1 MGRFPV
7 SAPIPGGR
15 MDDGDVITMSKRGQW
30 VNRVVGGEEL
40 SESFRSREE
49 AEDAGRSLA
58 AQLGS
63 RHIVLES
70 EETGVITDEGY
81 DDGS

>member
-1 MGRFPV
+1 
-7 SAPIPGGR
+7 

-40 SESFRSREE
+40 SQSFRSRDE
-49 AEDAGRSLA
+49 AIDAGRSLA

-63 RHIVLES
+63 RHVVVEG
-70 EETGVITDEGY
+70 EETGVITDEEI
-81 DDGS
+81 DDGT

>member
-1 MGRFPV
+1 MPPRSPERG
-7 SAPIPGGR
+7 SR

-40 SESFRSREE
+40 SQSFRSRDE
-49 AEDAGRSLA
+49 AVDAGRSLA

-63 RHIVLES
+63 RHVVVES
-70 EETGVITDEGY
+70 EESGVITDEEI
-81 DDGS
+81 DDGT